1 MFKHI
6 NVAFSF
12 ILEVVGIIILSYW
25 GFHFPFNRAV
35 QIILGIGLPL
45 ILIVIWGI
53 WCAPSSEHRLA
64 GISLIFLKC
73 ILFGIITLC
82 LIHRKH
88 ELLGIIFA
96 VSVIINLGISAYFH
110 TI

>member
-1 MFKHI
+1 MLKNANI
-6 NVAFSF
+6 GFSF

-25 GFHFPFNRAV
+25 GFSFYSSKVV

-45 ILIVIWGI
+45 TLIVIWGI
-53 WCAPSSEHRLA
+53 WCAPSSGHSLVK
-64 GISLIFLKC
+64 ISLIILKC
-73 ILFGIITLC
+73 TLFGLITLC

-88 ELLGIIFA
+88 ELLGITFA
-96 VSVIINLGISAYFH
+96 ISVIVNLGISAYFH